1 MWTSIRAFLKV
12 YGLAGLLLAAAL
24 VAAWQFV
31 APPPPRTI
39 IIAAGPEG
47 GAYLPAARRWAAILA
62 RQGVRAELLTTDG
75 TVENLRLVTASPP
88 LADLALAQGGVGS
101 DETMPQL
108 TALGAIAHEGVWVF
122 RRRDLA
128 ATRLRDLSGLRIA
141 IGPEGS
147 GTRVLARQIIEGS
160 GLTDVTLLPLAGSDA
175 AEALATGVIDAAVFV
190 SAAPGAAIN
199 RLLREPSVALLD
211 FSIRTEAYTAA
222 FPFLAAVRLPAGS
235 VSLTEDIPGEDVT
248 LLAPV
253 VQVVAREGIH
263 PQIVTLMME
272 ALTEAHRGR
281 PVFAASGSF
290 PAAAP
295 TDWPLHEDADRYWR
309 FGPSF
314 LKRYLPFWVAV
325 TIERA
330 WVLIIPLVTILLPL
344 SRIAPPLYRWQI
356 ERKVYRWYADVRSVE
371 DALKDDGASADRDA
385 LLARLD
391 RIAARVAT
399 THVPLAYARPL
410 YDLRQHIAF
419 VRGLVGGSGTSQP

>member
-12 YGLAGLLLAAAL
+12 YGLAALLLVAAL
-24 VAAWQFV
+24 AAAWQFV
-31 APPPPRTI
+31 APPPPRSI
-39 IIAAGPEG
+39 VIAAGPEG
-47 GAYLPAARRWAAILA
+47 GAYHAAARRWAAILA
-62 RQGVRAELLTTDG
+62 REGVRAEVLTTEG
-75 TVENLRLVTASPP
+75 TVENLRLLTAAPP

-101 DETMPQL
+101 DDTMPDL

-122 RRRDLA
+122 HRRGLEA
-128 ATRLRDLSGLRIA
+128 ARLRDLSGLRIA

-147 GTRVLARQIIEGS
+147 GTRVLARAIIEGS
-160 GLTDVTLLPLAGSDA
+160 GLTGVTLLPLGGTDA
-175 AEALATGVIDAAVFV
+175 AEALVAGVADAAVFV
-190 SAAPGAAIN
+190 SAAPGPAIN

-222 FPFLAAVRLPAGS
+222 FPFLTAVRLPAGS
-235 VSLTEDIPGEDVT
+235 VSLTDDIPAEDVT

-253 VQVVAREGIH
+253 VQVVARDGIH

-281 PVFAASGSF
+281 QVFAAAGTF
-290 PAAAP
+290 PAATP
-295 TDWPLHEDADRYWR
+295 TDWPLHADADRYWR

-330 WVLIIPLVTILLPL
+330 WVLIIPLITILLPL

-356 ERKVYRWYADVRSVE
+356 ERKVYRWYRDVRAVE
-371 DALKDDGASADRDA
+371 DALKEGEAVDRAA
-385 LLARLD
+385 LIARLD
-391 RIAARVAT
+391 RIAARVAA

-419 VRGLVGGSGTSQP
+419 VRGLVGGGTAQP